1 MTRANA
7 CSMARARGGVPV
19 RRTDRF
25 GAGARPRRRAGMTLL
40 ELVIALAILAIL
52 VAVGGEAFATVIDRE
67 KTIRAASTET
77 ERAAALRDMLRQWI
91 AQGEVQIQQGGGPR
105 GMAVGAT
112 VGRSATVFRAAPGSA
127 AVAQGVTAAA
137 STGNELTV
145 LTSAPNPLLAP
156 QVRIRIFVDADDN
169 TPERGLTIEYQATTQ
184 TPLMRRELD
193 PNVGDLDIEFFD
205 QRAGRWL
212 ASTEAATGGQL
223 VAVRITMVAAEG
235 ATLPPLLLQPLT
247 YVFGE
252 VTQ

>member
-1 MTRANA
+1 MTTAKGCRAEPGRVRG
-7 CSMARARGGVPV
+7 RAHP
-19 RRTDRF
+19 
-25 GAGARPRRRAGMTLL
+25 RPGMTLL

-91 AQGEVQIQQGGGPR
+91 AQGDVQIQQGGGPR
-105 GMAVGAT
+105 GMATTAT
-112 VGRSATVFRAAPGSA
+112 FGRSSMTVFRAAPGRA
-127 AVAQGVTAAA
+127 AAAAAQGVTAAA

-145 LTSAPNPLLAP
+145 LTSAPNPLMAP
-156 QVRIRIFVDADDN
+156 QARIRIFVDADDN

-184 TPLMRRELD
+184 TPLMRRQLD
-193 PNVGDLDIEFFD
+193 PDVGDLDVEFFD
-205 QRAGRWL
+205 RRAGRWL

-223 VAVRITMVAAEG
+223 VAVRITMVPAEG

-252 VTQ
+252 VAP

>member
-1 MTRANA
+1 MRA
-7 CSMARARGGVPV
+7 
-19 RRTDRF
+19 
-25 GAGARPRRRAGMTLL
+25 RAGMTLL

-91 AQGEVQIQQGGGPR
+91 AQGDVQVQQGGGPR
-105 GMAVGAT
+105 GMAVA
-112 VGRSATVFRAAPGSA
+112 VNAGRSAASAFRTAPGGA

-145 LTSAPNPLLAP
+145 VTSAPNPLMAP
-156 QVRIRIFVDADDN
+156 QARIRIFVDADDN

-184 TPLMRRELD
+184 TPLMRRQLD

-223 VAVRITMVAAEG
+223 VAVRITMVPADG

-252 VTQ
+252 VTP

>member
-1 MTRANA
+1 MRA
-7 CSMARARGGVPV
+7 
-19 RRTDRF
+19 
-25 GAGARPRRRAGMTLL
+25 RAGMTLL
-40 ELVIALAILAIL
+40 ELVIALAILAVL

-67 KTIRAASTET
+67 TTIRAASTET

-91 AQGEVQIQQGGGPR
+91 AQGDVQVQQGGGPR
-105 GMAVGAT
+105 GMAVA
-112 VGRSATVFRAAPGSA
+112 VNAGRSAQSAFRSSPGSA
-127 AVAQGVTAAA
+127 AAVQGVTAAA

-145 LTSAPNPLLAP
+145 VTSAPNPLMAP
-156 QVRIRIFVDADDN
+156 QARIRIFVDADDN

-184 TPLMRRELD
+184 TPLMRRQLD

-223 VAVRITMVAAEG
+223 VAVRITMVPADG

-252 VTQ
+252 VTP